1 MRTIALAATGLLLT
15 LSAALAQAPA
25 TPPTEAPPPPAQA
38 NPPMTGPQLLLQ
50 TSLGDI
56 TLQLD
61 EVRAPQSVAHI
72 LKLVRAGFYNG
83 TSIYRVEKDFVVQM
97 GSWGADGKGRGWN
110 PVPVP
115 LEANNG
121 LKNFKFAVALPRG
134 DNPTGAGPDFY
145 INMRDNLAL
154 DQKAGDT
161 ANVTGFAVFGE
172 VTEASR
178 PVVQAINDTP
188 VGGGYGPFA
197 ASSPLT
203 PVVIRRI
210 SVVGDPPPPP
220 PPTNPP
226 MTGPQLLIAT
236 TMGDIVLQLDSMRAP
251 ESVAHILRM
260 TRMGHYNGSAI
271 YRVEKDFV
279 IQMGSWSADGKG
291 KGWVPRPIRLE
302 AANGLKNLKFAVAL
316 PRGDNPTSAGPDFYI
331 NMRDNLELDQ
341 KPGDPRSGFAVFGQ
355 VTEASRPVVQAINDT
370 AVGGGYGPFG
380 ASAPAKPILIRRISV
395 VGDKPGAAS
404 TAKPAPPRQ
413 TTPARP
419 APARRA

>member
-1 MRTIALAATGLLLT
+1 MRRIAAAALSLLLT
-15 LSAALAQAPA
+15 LGGARAQDAA
-25 TPPTEAPPPPAQA
+25 APPVPAG
-38 NPPMTGPQLLLQ
+38 NPAMSGPQLLIQ

-56 TLQLD
+56 VLQLD
-61 EVRAPQSVAHI
+61 NVRSPQSVAHI
-72 LKLVRAGFYNG
+72 LRLARAGFYNG
-83 TSIYRVEKDFVVQM
+83 TAIYRVQKDFVVQM

-110 PVPVP
+110 PTPVP
-115 LEANNG
+115 LEAGNG
-121 LKNFKFAVALPRG
+121 LKNYKFAVALPRG
-134 DNPTGAGPDFY
+134 DNPSGAGPDFY

-154 DQKAGDT
+154 DQKAGDP
-161 ANVTGFAVFGE
+161 NSGFAVFGE

-178 PVVQAINDTP
+178 PVVQAINDAA

-197 ASSPLT
+197 ANAPAT
-203 PVVIRRI
+203 PIVIRRI

-220 PPTNPP
+220 PPSLPA

-236 TMGDIVLQLDSMRAP
+236 SLGDIVLQLDAVRAP

-260 TRMGHYNGSAI
+260 ARMGFYDGSAI

-291 KGWVPRPIRLE
+291 KGWVPRPVKLE
-302 AANGLKNLKFAVAL
+302 ASNGLKNLKFAVAL

-331 NMRDNLELDQ
+331 NMKDSPELDE

-355 VTEASRPVVQAINDT
+355 VTEASRPVVEKINAV

-380 ASAPAKPILIRRISV
+380 TQAPVQPILIRRISV
-395 VGDKPGAAS
+395 VGERPAA
-404 TAKPAPPRQ
+404 AAQ
-413 TTPARP
+413 ARP
-419 APARRA
+419 AAAPAKKPPAR

>member
-1 MRTIALAATGLLLT
+1 MRLIAFAAALMMLPLAAF
-15 LSAALAQAPA
+15 AQTPAAPA
-25 TPPTEAPPPPAQA
+25 AAPTGNPA
-38 NPPMTGPQLLLQ
+38 MTGPQLLLQ

-61 EVRAPQSVAHI
+61 LARAPQSVAHI
-72 LKLVRAGFYNG
+72 LRLARAGFYNG
-83 TSIYRVEKDFVVQM
+83 TSIYRVQKDFVIQM

-110 PVPVP
+110 PQPVP

-134 DNPTGAGPDFY
+134 DDPNGAGPDFF
-145 INMRDNLAL
+145 INMRDNLGL
-154 DQKAGDT
+154 DQKPDDPRS
-161 ANVTGFAVFGE
+161 GFAVFGE

-178 PVVQAINDTP
+178 PVVQAIND
-188 VGGGYGPFA
+188 VALSGGYGPFGDSA
-197 ASSPLT
+197 PLQ
-203 PVVIRRI
+203 PIVIRRI

-220 PPTNPP
+220 PPTLPA

-236 TMGDIVLQLDSMRAP
+236 NLGDIVLQLDSARAP

-260 TRMGHYNGSAI
+260 ARMGFYDGSAI
-271 YRVEKDFV
+271 YRIEKGFV
-279 IQMGSWSADGKG
+279 IQMGSWNAAGKG
-291 KGWVPRPIRLE
+291 KGWTAHPVKLE

-331 NMRDNLELDQ
+331 NMRDSPELDQ

-355 VTEASRPVVQAINDT
+355 VTEASRPVVQAINDA

-380 ASAPAKPILIRRISV
+380 ASAPLHPIVIRKISV
-395 VGDKPGAAS
+395 MGDAAS
-404 TAKPAPPRQ
+404 GPAAKK
-413 TTPARP
+413 
-419 APARRA
+419 APAR

>member
-1 MRTIALAATGLLLT
+1 MRLIAIAAASLLLT
-15 LSAALAQAPA
+15 LGSTLAQDAPA
-25 TPPTEAPPPPAQA
+25 PPAPA
-38 NPPMTGPQLLLQ
+38 NPAMTGPQLLIQ

-61 EVRAPQSVAHI
+61 SARAPQSVAHI
-72 LKLVRAGFYNG
+72 LKLVRAQFYNG
-83 TSIYRVEKDFVVQM
+83 TAIYRVQKDFVVQM

-121 LKNFKFAVALPRG
+121 LKNYKFSVALPRG

-154 DQKAGDT
+154 DQKPDDPKS
-161 ANVTGFAVFGE
+161 GFAVFGE

-178 PVVQAINDTP
+178 AVLQTINDAA
-188 VGGGYGPFA
+188 VGGGYGPFG
-197 ASSPLT
+197 ASAPAT
-203 PVVIRRI
+203 PIVISRI
-210 SVVGDPPPPP
+210 TVVGDPPPPP
-220 PPTNPP
+220 PPSLPS

-236 TMGDIVLQLDSMRAP
+236 TMGDIVLQLDATRAP

-260 TRMGHYNGSAI
+260 ARMGHYDGSAI
-271 YRVEKDFV
+271 YRVEKDFI
-279 IQMGSWSADGKG
+279 IQMGSWDAAGKG
-291 KGWVPRPIRLE
+291 KGWVPRPVKLE

-331 NMRDNLELDQ
+331 DMRDNVELDQ

-355 VTEASRPVVQAINDT
+355 VTAASRAVVQAINDV

-380 ASAPAKPILIRRISV
+380 ASAPVKPIVIRRVSV
-395 VGDKPGAAS
+395 VGDKPAA
-404 TAKPAPPRQ
+404 AA
-413 TTPARP
+413 P
-419 APARRA
+419 APARKPAGR

>member
-1 MRTIALAATGLLLT
+1 MRIITLAAAGLLLT
-15 LSAALAQAPA
+15 LGAALAQNAP
-25 TPPTEAPPPPAQA
+25 APPPA
-38 NPPMTGPQLLLQ
+38 NPAMTGPQLLIQ
-50 TSLGDI
+50 TSMGDI

-61 EVRAPQSVAHI
+61 NVRAPQSVAHI
-72 LKLVRAGFYNG
+72 LKLARAGYYNG
-83 TSIYRVEKDFVVQM
+83 TAIYRVQKDFVVQM
-97 GSWGADGKGRGWN
+97 GSWGADGKGRGWT
-110 PVPVP
+110 PEPVP

-121 LKNFKFAVALPRG
+121 LKNFKFAVALPRAAG
-134 DNPTGAGPDFY
+134 PTSAGPDFY

-154 DQKAGDT
+154 DQKPDDP
-161 ANVTGFAVFGE
+161 NSGFAVFGE

-197 ASSPLT
+197 AAAPLQ

-220 PPTNPP
+220 PPSLPA
-226 MTGPQLLIAT
+226 MTGPQLRIAT
-236 TMGDIVLQLDSMRAP
+236 SLGDIVVQLDAVRAP

-260 TRMGHYNGSAI
+260 ARMGHYNGSAI

-279 IQMGSWSADGKG
+279 IQMGSWNAAGQG
-291 KGWVPRPIRLE
+291 KGWVPRPVKLE

-331 NMRDNLELDQ
+331 NMRDSPELDQ

-355 VTEASRPVVQAINDT
+355 VTEASRPVLQAINET
-370 AVGGGYGPFG
+370 PVGNGKGPFA
-380 ASAPAKPILIRRISV
+380 ASEPVKPIVITRVSV
-395 VGDKPGAAS
+395 VGDAAPR
-404 TAKPAPPRQ
+404 PA
-413 TTPARP
+413 AAANP
-419 APARRA
+419 APAKKAR

>member
-1 MRTIALAATGLLLT
+1 MRILTLAAAGLLLT
-15 LSAALAQAPA
+15 LQAGLHTAWAQAPE
-25 TPPTEAPPPPAQA
+25 TPAAPPAPAQA
-38 NPPMTGPQLLLQ
+38 NPAMTGPQLLME
-50 TSLGDI
+50 TSLGDL

-61 EVRAPQSVAHI
+61 EMRAPQSVAHI

-83 TSIYRVEKDFVVQM
+83 TAIYRVQKDFVVQM

-145 INMRDNLAL
+145 INMRDNLSL

-161 ANVTGFAVFGE
+161 ANTTGFAVFGE

-178 PVVQAINDTP
+178 AVLQTIND
-188 VGGGYGPFA
+188 VAVNGGYGPFA
-197 ASSPLT
+197 AHAPA
-203 PVVIRRI
+203 PPIVIRRI
-210 SVVGDPPPPP
+210 SVVGDPTPPPP
-220 PPTNPP
+220 PSNPP

-236 TMGDIVLQLDSMRAP
+236 TLGDIVVQLDSARAP

-260 TRMGHYNGSAI
+260 TRLGHYNGSAI

-291 KGWVPRPIRLE
+291 KGWVPRPVKLE

-355 VTEASRPVVQAINDT
+355 VTEASRSVAQAINDT

-380 ASAPAKPILIRRISV
+380 ASAPAKPILIRRVSV
-395 VGDKPGAAS
+395 VGDKPAAS
-404 TAKPAPPRQ
+404 TAKPAPARQ
-413 TTPARP
+413 NTP
-419 APARRA
+419 APARRP

>member
-1 MRTIALAATGLLLT
+1 MRIPTLAAAGLLLT
-15 LSAALAQAPA
+15 LGTALGQ
-25 TPPTEAPPPPAQA
+25 APPPQA
-38 NPPMTGPQLLLQ
+38 NPTMTGPQLLLQ

-61 EVRAPQSVAHI
+61 DVRAPQSVAHM

-83 TSIYRVEKDFVVQM
+83 TAIYRVQKDFVVQM
-97 GSWGADGKGRGWN
+97 GGWGADGKGRGWT

-115 LEANNG
+115 LEASNG

-145 INMRDNLAL
+145 INMRDNLGL
-154 DQKAGDT
+154 DQKQGDT
-161 ANVTGFAVFGE
+161 ANTTGFAVFGE
-172 VTEASR
+172 VTQASR
-178 PVVQAINDTP
+178 AVLQTINDTP
-188 VGGGYGPFA
+188 VNGGYGPFA
-197 ASSPLT
+197 ASAPLT
-203 PVVIRRI
+203 PIVIRRI

-220 PPTNPP
+220 PPSNPA

-236 TMGDIVLQLDSMRAP
+236 TLGDIVVQLDSVRAP

-260 TRMGHYNGSAI
+260 ARMGHYDGNTI

-279 IQMGSWSADGKG
+279 AQMGSWNAQGKGKG
-291 KGWVPRPIRLE
+291 KGWVPRPIKLE

-316 PRGDNPTSAGPDFYI
+316 PRRDNPTSAGPDFYI
-331 NMRDNLELDQ
+331 NLRDNLELDR

-355 VTEASRPVVQAINDT
+355 VTEASRPVIQAINNV

-380 ASAPAKPILIRRISV
+380 GSAPAQPIVIRRVSV
-395 VGDKPGAAS
+395 VGDKPAASS
-404 TAKPAPPRQ
+404 TAKPAAATAKP
-413 TTPARP
+413 TPARRP
-419 APARRA
+419 